1 MHRRSHGPVEA
12 LQSAPD
18 VAPSRPDEGAKSV
31 VPHYYGVSKLGR
43 RNRSKPYQAQY
54 YAGGKRKY
62 LGIFATAEEAALK
75 VASLPKA
82 LISNRNSTGYYGV
95 SLRTDAH
102 RTNKPFQA
110 SVHHGGFMTYLGS
123 FATPEEAALCVA
135 SSAEGRD
142 YVERAAA
149 KSLLALEGKKKQ
161 APKVVWESES
171 EPKPTVNRR
180 SCWTEEE
187 EARLQAAIAE
197 IGVDKFLLGS
207 RESKWEAV
215 SKIVG
220 TRSVR
225 QCARRW
231 HANQY
236 GTMLRTSGRLKRR
249 LEFTPQSPERKQK
262 QPPKLQRKHPE
273 PLLPVQEEEDKEENK
288 EEQGEAELEQLADLF
303 DTDAEASSEAPA
315 PFDVPQFKLS
325 PGEEK
330 IYDHYGLLAIESLY
344 DEADTTTTTAPT
356 KPVFNHVVGRPL
368 KSSFQFAPPRRMV
381 KTKRNMRLRAEAAI
395 REHQAGITDYM
406 LKVYCW
412 Q

>member
-12 LQSAPD
+12 PESAPD
-18 VAPSRPDEGAKSV
+18 VAPARSDREAKSA

-43 RNRSKPYQAQY
+43 GNRTKPYQAQY
-54 YAGGKRKY
+54 YAGGKRRY
-62 LGIFATAEEAALK
+62 LGTFSTAEEAALK

-82 LISNRNSTGYYGV
+82 LLSDRSSTGYYGV

-102 RTNKPFQA
+102 RTAKPYQA
-110 SVHHGGFMTYLGS
+110 AVHRGGYMTYIGS
-123 FATPEEAALCVA
+123 YATPEEAALAVA

-149 KSLLALEGKKKQ
+149 KSLLALEAKKQKKKNK
-161 APKVVWESES
+161 PKAAES
-171 EPKPTVNRR
+171 EPQTTVNRR

-197 IGVDKFLLGS
+197 IGMDKFLLGS

-249 LEFTPQSPERKQK
+249 LEFTPQSPERKQQ

-273 PLLPVQEEEDKEENK
+273 PLLPVQEEENKEENK

-303 DTDAEASSEAPA
+303 DDDAEASSEAPA

-325 PGEEK
+325 PGEEQ

-344 DEADTTTTTAPT
+344 DEANPTTAPT
-356 KPVFNHVVGRPL
+356 KKPVFNHVVGRPL
-368 KSSFQFAPPRRMV
+368 KSSFQFAPQRLA
-381 KTKRNMRLRAEAAI
+381 KTKRNRRLRAEAAI

-406 LKVYCW
+406 LKVYRW